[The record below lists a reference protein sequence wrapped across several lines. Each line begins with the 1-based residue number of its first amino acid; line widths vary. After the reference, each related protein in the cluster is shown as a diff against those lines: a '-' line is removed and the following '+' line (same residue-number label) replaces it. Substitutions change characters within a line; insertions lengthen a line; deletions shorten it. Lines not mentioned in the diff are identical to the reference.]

1 VELKGMMASGKKGV
15 AFLAPRNRT
24 AFPLRAA

>member
-1 VELKGMMASGKKGV
+1 VELKGMMGSGEKGV
-15 AFLAPRNRT
+15 AFLAQRNRM